1 MRYLNRLLSL
11 VFAVLCAAI
20 SVQAQDDTAVPG
32 EAPAA
37 KANKPAKGDARQ
49 PHAPKSQPSGDTG
62 AADSPPDEIL
72 PRIHGKSATAAADR
86 TTLIDDT
93 AARNAARTAA
103 GIPEN
108 LADALSQ
115 ALNRSPGILVA
126 EAKVRQAEAELNEVR
141 QSVVEELTV
150 AYQQWGVE
158 KKSFDSL
165 VKKGLTGK
173 DSVPLGVIKNEARI
187 LYLLGVGGR
196 FRAAGG
202 GQTHQTTGVPMGMG
216 GMPSGIMGGMPS
228 GMMGPMVE
236 PGVQMMGGGVP
247 PLTGQQKRAKSAT
260 ASGAAA
266 ATGPFSLPAALQ
278 GNTSASV
285 RRFLET
291 RVDIEFDNQP
301 IGDILDYFE
310 AAADSNVVFIPLSAL
325 RPDEKEPAV
334 TIRMK
339 SVTFASALQALSDI
353 YHYTFVFRDYG
364 ILVIESRN
372 RTQIE
377 AFRNSGAPMIAPPDD
392 SPVQD

>member
-1 MRYLNRLLSL
+1 MRNLIRLPLL
-11 VFAVLCAAI
+11 VYTILCVAI
-20 SVQAQDDTAVPG
+20 SAQAQDDNTAVVG
-32 EAPAA
+32 DVPAA
-37 KANKPAKGDARQ
+37 KADKPAKDDARQ
-49 PHAPKSQPSGDTG
+49 PHAPKSQPPGETG
-62 AADSPPDEIL
+62 AADSPPDDIL

-93 AARNAARTAA
+93 AARNAAKTAA
-103 GIPEN
+103 GIPGN
-108 LADALSQ
+108 LADALSL

-158 KKSFDSL
+158 KKAFAAL
-165 VKKGLTGK
+165 VKKGRMSE
-173 DSVPLGVIKNEARI
+173 DSITLGVIKHEARI

-202 GQTHQTTGVPMGMG
+202 GQTHQTTGVPMG
-216 GMPSGIMGGMPS
+216 MGGMPS

-260 ASGAAA
+260 APGAAA
-266 ATGPFSLPAALQ
+266 ATGPSSLPAAFPDKV
-278 GNTSASV
+278 SASM

-291 RVDIEFDNQP
+291 RVEIGFDDQP
-301 IGDILDYFE
+301 IGDILDYFA

-339 SVTFASALQALSDI
+339 PVTIASALQALADI
-353 YHYTFVFRDYG
+353 YRYTFVFRDYG
-364 ILVIESRN
+364 ILAIGPN
-372 RTQIE
+372 DKQQIE